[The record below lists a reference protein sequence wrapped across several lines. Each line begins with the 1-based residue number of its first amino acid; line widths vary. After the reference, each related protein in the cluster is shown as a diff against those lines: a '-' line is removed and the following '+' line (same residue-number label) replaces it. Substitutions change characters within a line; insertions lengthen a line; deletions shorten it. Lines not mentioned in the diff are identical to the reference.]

1 MQNSTLLTRVRIR
14 RGIMVR
20 MQNVASTLDAA
31 AYGSSLR
38 LLPHRDLPL
47 ATLIFDLSQKLIHF
61 EQNALDNAVDAFRVG
76 MDAVLL
82 HETGVERHAVED
94 EGVKQGAVTLR
105 EIPIDPVKLID
116 IVLAHIARR
125 FHAGDE
131 HRQAFRFHTLDNL
144 GERGFD
150 LCRRKTFQGVV
161 AAKLYDDRARI
172 WGERPS
178 KPVKS
183 SRNRVAGHAG
193 IDHSD
198 VAPLRFQRRL

>member
-1 MQNSTLLTRVRIR
+1 
-14 RGIMVR
+14 MVR

-31 AYGSSLR
+31 AYPPSDHCRIAICLR
-38 LLPHRDLPL
+38 LPAGQGPL
-47 ATLIFDLSQKLIHF
+47 AMLIFDLSQKLIHF
-61 EQNALDNAVDAFRVG
+61 GQNALDNAVDAFRVG

-82 HETGVERHAVED
+82 HEAGVERHAVEE

-105 EIPIDPVKLID
+105 EIRIDRVKLID
-116 IVLAHIARR
+116 IVLAHIAWR

-131 HRQAFRFHTLDNL
+131 HRQAFRFHALDNL

-150 LCRRKTFQGVV
+150 LCRRKALEGVV
-161 AAKLYDDRARI
+161 AAKLYDYRARI
-172 WGERPS
+172 WGERLV